1 MPVTNAKNLS
11 LQKKSA
17 ARVAAVQCLY
27 RLAMNKETLDPA
39 KQVSALKVQLFR
51 NPEEQKATIG
61 AAVEPNYTLLEA
73 ILVGVKKSGKE
84 IEKMMG
90 TVLSKDWKR
99 ERMSPV
105 LIAIL
110 QCSIAE
116 LFFAK
121 DKETPLKVVL
131 DEYSR
136 LTRSFFGE
144 KEVKFVFAVLTALS
158 ENFE

>member
-27 RLAMNKETLDPA
+27 KLAMTKETLDPA

-61 AAVEPNYTLLEA
+61 AAVEPNYPLLEA
-73 ILVGVKKSGKE
+73 ILTGVKKNKKD
-84 IEKMMG
+84 IDKMIDSA
-90 TVLSKDWKR
+90 LSKEWKR

-110 QCSIAE
+110 QCAAAE
-116 LFFAK
+116 LFYY
-121 DKETPLKVVL
+121 KETPLKVIQ
-131 DEYSR
+131 DEYTR

-144 KEVKFVFAVLTALS
+144 KEVKFVYAVIAQLN
-158 ENFE
+158 ENYE

>member
-17 ARVAAVQCLY
+17 SRVAAVQCLY
-27 RLAMNKETLDPA
+27 RVTINKEKWDAA
-39 KQVSALKVQLFR
+39 KQVANLRVQLFK
-51 NPEEQKATIG
+51 NPEEQKIQIG

-73 ILVGVKKSGKE
+73 ILDGVQTNQKD
-84 IEKMMG
+84 IDKM
-90 TVLSKDWKR
+90 VNSILNKDWKR

-105 LIAIL
+105 LIALL
-110 QCSIAE
+110 QCATFE
-116 LFFAK
+116 LFFH
-121 DKETPLKVVL
+121 KETPLKVIQ

-144 KEVKFVFAVLTALS
+144 AEVKFMFAALISLS
-158 ENFE
+158 ESYE

>member
-17 ARVAAVQCLY
+17 SRIAAVQYLY
-27 RLAMNKETLDPA
+27 RIAMNKEPLDPA
-39 KQVSALKVQLFR
+39 KQVSTLKVQLFR

-61 AAVEPNYTLLEA
+61 AAVEPNYLLYEA
-73 ILVGVKKSGKE
+73 ILVGIKQKNKE
-84 IEKMMG
+84 IEKMFDS
-90 TVLSKDWKR
+90 VLSKDWKR

-110 QCSIAE
+110 QCGISEI
-116 LFFAK
+116 FFT
-121 DKETPLKVVL
+121 KETPFKVVL
-131 DEYSR
+131 DEYTR

-144 KEVKFVFAVLTALS
+144 KEVKFVFAVLTALH

>member
-27 RLAMNKETLDPA
+27 KVSLTKEKWDAA
-39 KQVSALKVQLFR
+39 KQVANLKVQLFK
-51 NPEEQKATIG
+51 NPDEQKVMIG
-61 AAVEPNYTLLEA
+61 AAVEPNYTLLAA
-73 ILVGVKKSGKE
+73 ILEGVKENGKD
-84 IEKMMG
+84 IDRMINS
-90 TVLSKDWKR
+90 VLSKEWKR

-105 LIAIL
+105 LVAIL
-110 QCSIAE
+110 QCATFE
-116 LFFAK
+116 LFFH
-121 DKETPLKVVL
+121 KETPLKVIQ

-144 KEVKFVFAVLTALS
+144 AEVKFVFAALVALNES
-158 ENFE
+158 YE

>member
-27 RLAMNKETLDPA
+27 RLAMNKETLDPV
-39 KQVSALKVQLFR
+39 KQVSMLKVQLFR

-61 AAVEPNYTLLEA
+61 AAVEPNYPLYEA
-73 ILVGVKKSGKE
+73 ILTGIKQKNKE
-84 IEKMMG
+84 IEKMLD

-110 QCSIAE
+110 QCSISE
-116 LFFAK
+116 LFFT
-121 DKETPLKVVL
+121 KETPLKVVL
-131 DEYSR
+131 DEYTR

-144 KEVKFVFAVLTALS
+144 KEVKFVFAVLSALD

>member
-27 RLAMNKETLDPA
+27 KIAINKETLDPV
-39 KQVSALKVQLFR
+39 KQVASLKVQLFK

-61 AAVEPNYTLLEA
+61 AAVEPNYPLLEA
-73 ILVGVKKSGKE
+73 ILTGVKGHRKD
-84 IEKMMG
+84 IDKMISS
-90 TVLSKDWKR
+90 VLSKEWKLA
-99 ERMSPV
+99 RMSPV
-105 LIAIL
+105 LVAIL
-110 QCSIAE
+110 ECATAE
-116 LFFAK
+116 LFFTK
-121 DKETPLKVVL
+121 DTPLKIIQ

-144 KEVKFVFAVLTALS
+144 AEVKFVFAALAALAES
-158 ENFE
+158 YE